1 MAMKTKPIMSLIA
14 VLFSLW
20 VGTSFA
26 AGRGTPGAVYAMT
39 NDADGN
45 EIIIFD
51 RKANGKLTEVGTI
64 ATGGDGSGPGP
75 ENNGLDPLGSQGSLV
90 LSQNHRWLLAVN
102 AGSDEISVFKVLRQG
117 LSLVDVVGSG
127 GDFPVSI
134 TIYHDLVYVLN
145 NANNAS
151 TPPNITAFTL
161 SFRGELT
168 PVAGST
174 RSLGSGDFAQVGFDP
189 QGNNLIVTD
198 KEDREILVF
207 SLESDGTPSAAP
219 VTTQSSGLV
228 PFGFIFDRRGHLLVS
243 EASGAASSYRI
254 LPDNTLQVI
263 SASLGNGQV
272 ATCWIAGNNRGD
284 IFTSNTGSGTVS
296 AYKLLAGNGS
306 LLLRDATAGAASTPI
321 DMAITVDGRF
331 LYALDPGAGSVHVFR
346 IDRDGGLTDV
356 EIAGAGLSIFANG
369 IAAR

>member
-1 MAMKTKPIMSLIA
+1 MAMKTKAIMSLIA
-14 VLFSLW
+14 VLFGLW
-20 VGTSFA
+20 AGTSFA
-26 AGRGTPGAVYAMT
+26 GGSGTPGAVYAMT

-45 EIIIFD
+45 EIVIFD

-117 LSLVDVVGSG
+117 LSLVDVVNSG
-127 GDFPVSI
+127 GDFPVSV
-134 TIYHDLVYVLN
+134 TIYHNLVYVLN
-145 NANNAS
+145 AL
-151 TPPNITAFTL
+151 TPNITAFTL

-168 PVAGST
+168 PLADST

-219 VTTQSSGLV
+219 VTSQSSGLV

-254 LPDNTLQVI
+254 LPDDTLQVL
-263 SASLGNGQV
+263 SASVGNGQV
-272 ATCWIAGNNRGD
+272 ATCWIAGNNSGD

-296 AYKLLAGNGS
+296 AYKLLAGNGR

-321 DMAITVDGRF
+321 DMAITADGRF
-331 LYALDPGAGSVHVFR
+331 LYALDPGAGAVHVFR